1 MMMSEE
7 HTDNLFKELDRLEI
21 QPSEQVWANI
31 DARLNQQKK
40 RVVPLFWRWGMA
52 ASVLLLVGLFLWMPG
67 KEFRETAHQ
76 TGNQNASENRE
87 LPPLMKKAEDLNNA
101 EEVVVASSGS
111 ESYELPEVS
120 GETAAKIEDSDET
133 VDTPLLMASFSEPVA
148 AAEDVP
154 SVDEDRQRSRLQKI
168 SSNTFVRLSESA
180 VAPGRLMKLSD
191 RNVPEYFGL
200 SLPQRKLPEKS
211 SGGVVLS
218 GEYSPTYAYRD
229 VSGTAVSGMNESG
242 LMTSGGGFNVA
253 VKMNSRWQI
262 ETGVK
267 YAMLGQEVTPQTEMR
282 SVYGMADFSAE
293 NSVTLQEVQLNNSL
307 GVIERDVSPA
317 INSDVREFQNV
328 SNALVEMKSETS
340 FVDES
345 SVLEQNLS
353 YLQVPFTLRY
363 QLLQQG
369 PVLLSLAGG
378 VGANWLVD
386 NTAYLEMGGQRQN
399 VGQTGGVAGLSFS
412 THAGVA
418 VSVPLYRGLG
428 VRMEPRFNYFLSDI
442 SEDSPGKFRPYS
454 FGVFTGL
461 FYEFGK

>member
-7 HTDNLFKELDRLEI
+7 HTDKLFKELNRLEV
-21 QPSEQVWANI
+21 QPSDQVWANI
-31 DARLNQQKK
+31 DARLSQKKK

-52 ASVLLLVGLFLWMPG
+52 ASVLLLVGLFLMMPG
-67 KEFRETAHQ
+67 EEVRETAHL
-76 TGNQNASENRE
+76 TGKSNASENKE
-87 LPPLMKKAEDLNNA
+87 LQPLMEKPEDPESA

-111 ESYELPEVS
+111 ERHELQEVS
-120 GETAAKIEDSDET
+120 GETEAKIEDSDET
-133 VDTPLLMASFSEPVA
+133 VDAPHLMASLSEPVM
-148 AAEDVP
+148 AAEDLS
-154 SVDEDRQRSRLQKI
+154 SVDEDQQRSPLQKI
-168 SSNTFVRLSESA
+168 RSNTHVRLSESS
-180 VAPGRLMKLSD
+180 VAPGELVKLSD
-191 RNVPEYFGL
+191 SNVPEYFGL
-200 SLPQRKLPEKS
+200 SLPPRDLPEKS

-218 GEYSPTYAYRD
+218 GEYSPTYVYRD
-229 VSGTAVSGMNESG
+229 VSGSAVSGMNESG

-253 VKMNSRWQI
+253 VKMNARWQI

-267 YAMLGQEVTPQTEMR
+267 YAMLGQEVTPQTEGRTM
-282 SVYGMADFSAE
+282 YGMADFSAE
-293 NSVTLQEVQLNNSL
+293 NSVTLQEVKLNNSL

-317 INSDVREFQNV
+317 MNSDVREFQNS
-328 SNALVEMKSETS
+328 SNAIVEMKSELSYTN
-340 FVDES
+340 ES
-345 SVLEQNLS
+345 SVLEQNIS

-386 NTAYLEMGGQRQN
+386 NAAYLEMGGQRQN
-399 VGQTGGVAGLSFS
+399 VGQTGGVADLSFS

-418 VSVPLYRGLG
+418 VSVLLYRGLG

-461 FYEFGK
+461 FYEW

>member
-7 HTDNLFKELDRLEI
+7 HTDNLFKELDRFDI

-31 DARLNQQKK
+31 DARLGQKKK

-52 ASVLLLVGLFLWMPG
+52 ASVLLLAGLFLWMPG
-67 KEFRETAHQ
+67 EELRETAHL
-76 TGNQNASENRE
+76 TGNQNASENRA
-87 LPPLMKKAEDLNNA
+87 LQPSMKKTEDLESS
-101 EEVVVASSGS
+101 EEVVAALSGP
-111 ESYELPEVS
+111 ESYEFPEVS
-120 GETAAKIEDSDET
+120 GKTEEKIKKSDEP
-133 VDTPLLMASFSEPVA
+133 VDAQLLLALSSEPVQV
-148 AAEDVP
+148 AEDVL
-154 SVDEDRQRSRLQKI
+154 SVAEDRQKSVLQKI
-168 SSNTFVRLSESA
+168 RSNTFVRLSESA
-180 VAPGRLMKLSD
+180 VEPGELMKLSD
-191 RNVPEYFGL
+191 KNVPEYFGL
-200 SLPQRKLPEKS
+200 SLPQRELPEKS
-211 SGGVVLS
+211 SGGIVLS

-229 VSGTAVSGMNESG
+229 VSGSAASGMNESG
-242 LMTSGGGFNVA
+242 LMTSGGGFNIA

-328 SNALVEMKSETS
+328 SNAIVEMKSETS
-340 FVDES
+340 FADES

-386 NTAYLEMGGQRQN
+386 NAAYLEMGGQRQN

-428 VRMEPRFNYFLSDI
+428 IRMEPRVNYFLSDI
-442 SEDSPGKFRPYS
+442 SEDAPGKFRPYS

-461 FYEFGK
+461 FYEW